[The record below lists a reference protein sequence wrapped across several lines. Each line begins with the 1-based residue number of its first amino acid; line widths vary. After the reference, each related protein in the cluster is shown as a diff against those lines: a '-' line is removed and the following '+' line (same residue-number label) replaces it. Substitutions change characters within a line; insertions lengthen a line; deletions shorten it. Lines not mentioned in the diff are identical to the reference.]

1 MRRLLFAGFAPLFA
15 AAAVAQTP
23 PVAPPAAK
31 PVQQLFPTHPAMDP
45 SRVAPS
51 PVPSAQPNTVIY
63 APPPGQTPTQPGE
76 PGKLPTTLVPEV
88 TLPQKEVVGRIDA
101 NSMSV
106 RRQNERWVVM
116 NGLTT
121 VRDFGSSRE
130 EADEFVK
137 VLRELRPTDWG
148 TVGTSRVVVEY
159 ALTNGV
165 AATPSFSPKTSVT
178 VDLGSVRVEQVRGV
192 HVVRDDQN
200 ILLNFG
206 QAKEDAEQALAV
218 IRKYKFNRLG
228 QVGAVGV
235 GATFLFAQELPAT
248 NKAQA
253 PKTQLNG
260 AYAQLAA
267 AMEESKLARTGI
279 EVTGGVA
286 GEKFSI
292 DPKSVE
298 LKRDKADWKLVHGAD
313 VIANFGASEWTGRDA
328 LKLVQ
333 DHRFT
338 EFCRFN
344 ADVSFFLVNGQA
356 PTRVP
361 FAVQATR
368 FDRDNLT
375 IKTASG
381 AAETVPYLMVTNLA
395 RTLGELKE
403 RGLTV
408 VGTADDAEHTLYEA
422 DLTGPVALVLGAEG
436 PGMRQLTRK
445 TCDVLV
451 GIPMLGAVESLNV
464 SVATGVCLYEA
475 RRQRGG

>member
-15 AAAVAQTP
+15 AAAVAQ
-23 PVAPPAAK
+23 APPFAPTNPR
-31 PVQQLFPTHPAMDP
+31 PVHQLFPTHPAMNP
-45 SRVAPS
+45 THAAPNPGFTPPPPTTQ
-51 PVPSAQPNTVIY
+51 PVVNVY
-63 APPPGQTPTQPGE
+63 APPPGQPQTQPGE
-76 PGKLPTTLVPEV
+76 PGKLPTTLAPEV
-88 TLPQKEVVGRIDA
+88 VLPQKETVGRIDA

-106 RRQNERWVVM
+106 RRQNDHWVVM

-121 VRDFGSSRE
+121 VRDFGTSRE

-159 ALTNGV
+159 ALTNG
-165 AATPSFSPKTSVT
+165 AAAVPAFSPKTSVT
-178 VDLGSVRVEQVRGV
+178 IDLASLRAEQVRGV

-206 QAKEDAEQALAV
+206 SAKEDAEQALAV

-228 QVGAVGV
+228 QVGPVGV

-253 PKTQLNG
+253 PKTQLTG

-267 AMEESKLARTGI
+267 AMEEQKLTRTGI
-279 EVTGGVA
+279 EVGGGVA
-286 GEKFSI
+286 GEKFTI
-292 DPKSVE
+292 DPKAVE

-313 VIANFGASEWTGRDA
+313 VIANFGPSEWTGRDA
-328 LKLVQ
+328 MKLVQ
-333 DHRFT
+333 DQRFT

-344 ADVSFFLVNGQA
+344 AEVSFFLVNGQA

-368 FDRDNLT
+368 FDRDTLT

-381 AAETVPYLMVTNLA
+381 
-395 RTLGELKE
+395 GKF
-403 RGLTV
+403 G
-408 VGTADDAEHTLYEA
+408 LYEGQGRQVFVCDTEKEA
-422 DLTGPVALVLGAEG
+422 EQLVKLLKQYGFDTCCQIGLGA
-436 PGMRQLTRK
+436 K
-445 TCDVLV
+445 S
-451 GIPMLGAVESLNV
+451 SLKFLAK
-464 SVATGVCLYEA
+464 SG
-475 RRQRGG
+475 R

>member
-23 PVAPPAAK
+23 PVAPTNPK

-45 SRVAPS
+45 ARAAPN
-51 PVPSAQPNTVIY
+51 PVPSSTLPTMQPVVTVY
-63 APPPGQTPTQPGE
+63 APVPGQTQPGE
-76 PGKLPTTLVPEV
+76 PGKLPTTLTPEV
-88 TLPQKEVVGRIDA
+88 VLPQKEVVGKIDA
-101 NSMSV
+101 NALSV

-121 VRDFGSSRE
+121 VRDFGTSRE

-159 ALTNGV
+159 ALQNG
-165 AATPSFSPKTSVT
+165 AAAVPAFSPKTSVT
-178 VDLGSVRVEQVRGV
+178 IDLASVRVEQIRGV

-206 QAKEDAEQALAV
+206 QAKEDAEQAFAV

-228 QVGAVGV
+228 QVGTVGV
-235 GATFLFAQELPAT
+235 GATILFAQELPAT

-253 PKTQLNG
+253 PKAQLTG

-267 AMEESKLARTGI
+267 AMEEQKLTRTGI
-279 EVTGGVA
+279 ELDGGKSVA
-286 GEKFSI
+286 GEKFAI
-292 DPKSVE
+292 DPKAVE

-313 VIANFGASEWTGRDA
+313 VIANFGPSEWTGRDA
-328 LKLVQ
+328 VKLVQ
-333 DHRFT
+333 DQRFT

-356 PTRVP
+356 PTKVP

-381 AAETVPYLMVTNLA
+381 
-395 RTLGELKE
+395 GKF
-403 RGLTV
+403 G
-408 VGTADDAEHTLYEA
+408 LYEGQGRQVFVCDSEKEA
-422 DLTGPVALVLGAEG
+422 EQLVKLLKQYGFDTCCQIGLGA
-436 PGMRQLTRK
+436 K
-445 TCDVLV
+445 T
-451 GIPMLGAVESLNV
+451 SLKFLAK
-464 SVATGVCLYEA
+464 SG
-475 RRQRGG
+475 R